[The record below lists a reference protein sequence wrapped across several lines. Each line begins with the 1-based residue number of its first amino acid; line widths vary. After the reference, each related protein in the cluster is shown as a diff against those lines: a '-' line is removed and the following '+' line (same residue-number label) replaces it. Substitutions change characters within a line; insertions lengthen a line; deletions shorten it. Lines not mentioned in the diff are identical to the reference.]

1 MATGIMLTAL
11 SAVAAVGGAT
21 FLGIGASIHAGDNGG
36 AVLPAYFGLA
46 GLAGGAVLAGAGVPL
61 WIYGAK
67 EVPDTEA
74 SFVPSVAFGNR
85 SVALAWRF

>member
-1 MATGIMLTAL
+1 MLTVL

-21 FLGIGASIHAGDNGG
+21 FLGIGATIHGGDNGG

-61 WIYGAK
+61 WLYGAK
-67 EVPDTEA
+67 EIPDTEA
-74 SFVPSVAFGNR
+74 SYVPKVAIGNR
-85 SVALAWRF
+85 GVALAWTF